1 MLRKRVITA
10 LWGIPLL
17 VVAIWFDEPLP
28 WFTILIGIWGVL
40 AASEFYRLVTSL
52 KVPPLTLFGLVWT
65 LLFIVSRD
73 ARLVSVLD
81 PRFNIN
87 LLLPF
92 LLTSAVVLPL
102 MWLLIR
108 PGKESTFSS
117 WAWTVAGILYVG
129 WLLSFLVAV
138 RGLEDGRNWV
148 LFTLFVTFATDTAA
162 FFIGRAFGR
171 HKLAPDVS
179 PGKTREGSI
188 GGIIGAVI
196 ISLFFVLPTP
206 LHLPLQWWQ
215 AVILGGLVSIFGQL
229 GDLAESLFKRNI
241 GVKDSSDMIP
251 GHGGF
256 LDRID
261 SVVFAGV
268 VVYYYVVW
276 FML

>member
-28 WFTILIGIWGVL
+28 WFTLLIGIWGVL